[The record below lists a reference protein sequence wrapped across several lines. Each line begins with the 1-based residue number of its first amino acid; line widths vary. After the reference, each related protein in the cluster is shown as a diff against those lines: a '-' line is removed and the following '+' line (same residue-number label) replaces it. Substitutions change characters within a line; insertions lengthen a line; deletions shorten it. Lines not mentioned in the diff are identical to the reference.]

1 MANTNR
7 PLSPHL
13 QIYRWEITMFLSILH
28 RATGVALAAGAI
40 LLTVWLYALFV
51 TGSTLTTF
59 YSFVKSPAGI
69 LVCFGWLFSLC
80 FHFLNGI
87 RHLFWDAGYGV
98 NSRAGKLSGWV
109 TLLGA
114 FVLTVLVW
122 NNARGVYAQ
131 AMTESENVRPAVQTA
146 PVEATQPE
154 NAQ

>member
-28 RATGVALAAGAI
+28 RATGVALAAGAV
-40 LLTVWLYALFV
+40 LLTAWLYALFV
-51 TGSTLTTF
+51 TGNTLTMF
-59 YSFVKSPAGI
+59 YTFVKSPAGI
-69 LVCFGWLFSLC
+69 LICFGWLFALC

-87 RHLFWDAGYGV
+87 RHLVWDAGYGI
-98 NSRAGKLSGWV
+98 NSRSAKLSGWV

-114 FVLTVLVW
+114 FVLTVVVW

-131 AMTESENVRPAVQTA
+131 AIADDAQARPAVQTA
-146 PVEATQPE
+146 PVQATQPE